1 MKIIFKPGDQ
11 KQYNKMVETDD
22 TAGFASGLVHPVY
35 STFSIAR
42 DAEWSGRLFV
52 LELREDDEEGIGTFI
67 SVHHHAPAF
76 PGELIIFTATL
87 TAIRRH
93 EIFTSFEA
101 WSGNR
106 LIASGEQGQKLFKRD
121 KLKQLFTLAKDR
133 NDDHE

>member
-1 MKIIFKPGDQ
+1 MKSIFKPGDQ
-11 KQYNKMVETDD
+11 KHYNKTVATDD

-67 SVHHHAPAF
+67 SVRHHAPAF
-76 PGELIIFTATL
+76 PGEPIIFIATL
-87 TAIRRH
+87 TAIRKH
-93 EIFTSFEA
+93 EILTSFEA

-106 LIASGEQGQKLFKRD
+106 LIASGEQGQKLFKRK
-121 KLKQLFTLAKDR
+121 KLNKLFTSAKDS
-133 NDDHE
+133 DDNHE